1 MSHGWSAEPLNLLSP
16 EIVKRVRQA
25 LEAGA
30 VCGLHAFY
38 GVGCGREPCAF
49 IDFDSYELT
58 VDRSRPGDWFTL
70 WSIPMLAEHGCLLLW
85 KQKAPITET
94 ELETIKR
101 WLKENTARE
110 FIAVGFSTDSN
121 LPAAMWGDYDTFDKL
136 GDLAHKC
143 AANGEFAVLPLTD
156 LLVKSD
162 LHRWLPRLH
171 LIDAK
176 RPNDR
181 AEVPLGGSY

>member
-1 MSHGWSAEPLNLLSP
+1 
-16 EIVKRVRQA
+16 
-25 LEAGA
+25 
-30 VCGLHAFY
+30 
-38 GVGCGREPCAF
+38 
-49 IDFDSYELT
+49 
-58 VDRSRPGDWFTL
+58 
-70 WSIPMLAEHGCLLLW
+70 MLAEHGCLLLW